1 MHYKIVE
8 TGSGYPDVL
17 LHRDRDGTGEFVR
30 ILAVGIVSGDEN
42 MFAIERVD
50 FENYTTAIRFI
61 KDFSKLSAEQWCT
74 EQGIDY
80 WGA

>member
-8 TGSGYPDVL
+8 TGSGSPDVL
-17 LHRDRDGTGEFVR
+17 LHRDRDDEGEFVR
-30 ILAVGIVSGDEN
+30 IFAIGIMEGEIN

-61 KDFSKLSAEQWCT
+61 KDFSKLAAEEWCLK
-74 EQGIDY
+74 QGIDY
-80 WGA
+80 WV